1 MDTIGQAVYEILD
14 ISVSAFESEDVQV
27 ATNIEPL
34 EEVIDLMEETLK
46 DRHIERLRQ
55 GKCTPDAASLC
66 RALSCLERI
75 ADHCSNV
82 GTYIISHEG
91 EKDGDFD
98 RHEYLRM
105 IHKGETE
112 HYAEHF
118 SAYEKKYYDR
128 IALAED

>member
-55 GKCTPDAASLC
+55 GKCTPTP
-66 RALSCLERI
+66 LSPL
-75 ADHCSNV
+75 
-82 GTYIISHEG
+82 
-91 EKDGDFD
+91 
-98 RHEYLRM
+98 
-105 IHKGETE
+105 
-112 HYAEHF
+112 
-118 SAYEKKYYDR
+118 
-128 IALAED
+128 